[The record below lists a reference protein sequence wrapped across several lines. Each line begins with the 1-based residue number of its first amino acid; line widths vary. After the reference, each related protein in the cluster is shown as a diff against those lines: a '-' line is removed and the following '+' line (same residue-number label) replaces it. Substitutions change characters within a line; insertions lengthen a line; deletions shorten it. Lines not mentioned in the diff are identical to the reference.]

1 MILIERPALWQPSYG
16 QGYARSQAEA
26 ANPGLWTGLIGA
38 WHPPLGPT
46 GLTLFDVSGRGID
59 GTLTNMAPATDCVV
73 PIGEDKL
80 IAGLKH
86 VVDAQFYTAVSRRPA
101 VYRGNPFII
110 EAAAAFGK
118 PEPKEPKAGGA
129 PARGG
134 ANRGRV
140 EGGNPPFAG
149 GCGGTPQ
156 SFAPPGWGRRPRHVS
171 MYCHQHRDQEH
182 R

>member
-1 MILIERPALWQPSYG
+1 M
-16 QGYARSQAEA
+16 
-26 ANPGLWTGLIGA
+26 
-38 WHPPLGPT
+38 
-46 GLTLFDVSGRGID
+46 
-59 GTLTNMAPATDCVV
+59 

-129 PARGG
+129 P
-134 ANRGRV
+134 
-140 EGGNPPFAG
+140 
-149 GCGGTPQ
+149 
-156 SFAPPGWGRRPRHVS
+156 
-171 MYCHQHRDQEH
+171 
-182 R
+182 